1 MTTKLTVLA
10 LLAGA
15 AFAAEPAFQQQ
26 FIFAP
31 QKLHAHSSSIVEL
44 ADGRLMTCWY
54 IGSGERTADDVKVQ
68 AAFLKKGAKEWDA
81 PFTLDD
87 TPGFPDTNPLL
98 FVDSKQRLWF
108 LWTAILDNRWETA
121 LLKLRISE
129 PALRAPMPKWS
140 LSDNVLLIPEGFA
153 GKVSPRLR
161 ELVEPVTVQRDRNEA
176 FTAIVRSTD
185 KLLNRLGWMPR
196 IHPLELPSGR
206 VLLPLYSDTYNLSL
220 VAITDDGGKTWRP
233 SEPLVSLGGVQ
244 PSLVRK
250 KDGTVVAYMRDNGP
264 PPQRVLV
271 SESRDDGVNWSAVTD
286 SEIPNPGS
294 SVEVIALKTGE
305 WVMVLNDTEK
315 GRNRISVWMSPDE
328 GRTWP
333 WKKSLENTETG
344 GYSYPSVIQTRD
356 GKVHATYSFTGPHAK
371 GEKELQT
378 IKHVAFDKDWV
389 KK

>member
-15 AFAAEPAFQQQ
+15 AFAAEPALQQQ

-44 ADGRLMTCWY
+44 ADGSLMTCWY

-68 AAFLKKGAKEWDA
+68 AAFLRKGAKEWDA

-87 TPGFPDTNPLL
+87 TPGFPDTNPIL
-98 FVDSKQRLWF
+98 FVDGKQRLWF

-129 PALRAPMPKWS
+129 PGFRAPMPKWA
-140 LSDNVLLIPEGFA
+140 LSDNILLIPEGFA
-153 GKVSPRLR
+153 GKVSPRIR

-244 PSLVRK
+244 PSLIRK

-271 SESRDDGVNWSAVTD
+271 SESKDDGVSWSVVTD
-286 SEIPNPGS
+286 SDIPNPGS
-294 SVEVIALKTGE
+294 SVEVIGLKTGE

-315 GRNRISVWMSPDE
+315 GRNRLSVWMSPDE
-328 GRTWP
+328 GKTWP

-356 GKVHATYSFTGPHAK
+356 GQIHATYSFTGPHAK

-378 IKHVAFDKDWV
+378 IRHAAFDKDWM
-389 KK
+389 KR